1 MKILHALAGQKLG
14 DPGMIYTR
22 YITMYRKH
30 IEQNYKH
37 YIHAAKDLAVHGAQ
51 IDTVFW
57 GYDPVGLSKDDDHL
71 YIIIYNILYLI

>member
-1 MKILHALAGQKLG
+1 
-14 DPGMIYTR
+14 
-22 YITMYRKH
+22 MYRKH

-37 YIHAAKDLAVHGAQ
+37 YIHAAKDLAVHGAK